1 MSKQSNY
8 TPGPW
13 DFEAE
18 PGYGVY
24 VGNDDGN
31 VAEVLCDQVRIT
43 DPIAIAN
50 ARLIAA
56 APDVLRSLEEL
67 LAYVETGAYPSGMEK
82 RARCAIAKAKGE

>member
-1 MSKQSNY
+1 MFKQSNH

-56 APDVLRSLEEL
+56 APDLLEALEAL
-67 LAYVETGAYPSGMEK
+67 VERGTDSPLHQAAE
-82 RARCAIAKAKGE
+82 RAIANAKGE